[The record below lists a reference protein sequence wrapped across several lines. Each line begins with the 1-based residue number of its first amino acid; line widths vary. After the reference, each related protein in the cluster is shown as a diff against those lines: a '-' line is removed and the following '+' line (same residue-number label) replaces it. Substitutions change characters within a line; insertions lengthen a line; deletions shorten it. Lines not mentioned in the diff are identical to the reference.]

1 MTSRHNER
9 LQARRH
15 ALREQH
21 KRELEDAKRRQAAQ
35 LASVTTFDQRIAK
48 LEEARSDVAA
58 AVAEAVTAFGGRRD
72 AAAAL
77 GLTAAEAREYLNTHE
92 RHAAAPSGAGPTAE
106 TAETTRAAEPS
117 GTAEPNPS
125 APAQGPGTQAETDG
139 AAPTSS
145 QPSQPSLSGAHP
157 APH

>member
-48 LEEARSDVAA
+48 LEEARRDLAA

-77 GLTAAEAREYLNTHE
+77 GLTATEAREYLNTHE
-92 RHAAAPSGAGPTAE
+92 RHAAAPSDAGLTAE
-106 TAETTRAAEPS
+106 TAGAAEP
-117 GTAEPNPS
+117 APS
-125 APAQGPGTQAETDG
+125 APAQGRETQTEADG
-139 AAPTSS
+139 AAPTAS
-145 QPSQPSLSGAHP
+145 QPAQPSLSGAHP